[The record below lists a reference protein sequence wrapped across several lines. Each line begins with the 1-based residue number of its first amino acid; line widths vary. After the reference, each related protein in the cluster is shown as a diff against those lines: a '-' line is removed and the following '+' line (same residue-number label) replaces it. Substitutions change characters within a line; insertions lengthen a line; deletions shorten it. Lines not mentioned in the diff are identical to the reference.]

1 MNPPAHDQDSGRG
14 RSKGRGLLTLP
25 FIALLTTEILSNL
38 GQTCLVFAL
47 PLHLL
52 NISGSASL
60 YGMVSA
66 LAVLPSILLTPLG
79 GALAD
84 RLHKQSTMAVLDIL
98 SALTAFLYILIS
110 HKIDPVFLTV
120 TCMMLFNAYRACYSP
135 TVQAALHRL
144 VDRKDLTRAS
154 ALVSQAISLVG
165 MIGPVLAG
173 MVMGFFG
180 IMQVVGVAALVCLLS
195 AAWIRIA
202 VRIPEPT
209 QGSPQGPRALMGHL
223 VADTKAA
230 AQFLVG
236 HSNLKVVIGLSL
248 AANLIFASYINVAL
262 PYMVTRTLGLSNAM
276 QGLAEGILACGSLL
290 GAILVS
296 IRPGWFYLQRIP
308 ILLSGSALVLLPIAA
323 GLLLHLPTYAL
334 FALVTGCM
342 ALAAGIVQTVNITSL
357 SYEQI
362 HTPSMLIGKV
372 IGLTNSLCM
381 CAIPLGQA
389 AFGPLIDHCPM
400 TLIIT
405 GVVIVTLLTCLVARL
420 AMKPDTD

>member
-1 MNPPAHDQDSGRG
+1 MNPPAHDQGPSRD

-60 YGMVSA
+60 YGMASA

-180 IMQVVGVAALVCLLS
+180 IMQVVGVAALACLLS
-195 AAWIRIA
+195 AVWIRIA
-202 VRIPEPT
+202 VRIPEPA
-209 QGSPQGPRALMGHL
+209 QGPSQGPRALVGHL
-223 VADTKAA
+223 VTDTKAA
-230 AQFLVG
+230 AQFLVR

-296 IRPGWFYLQRIP
+296 IRPDWFYLQRIP

-420 AMKPDTD
+420 AMKPDE

>member
-1 MNPPAHDQDSGRG
+1 MNPPAHDQTSNME
-14 RSKGRGLLTLP
+14 RSKGKGLLTPP

-60 YGMVSA
+60 YGLASA

-110 HKIDPVFLTV
+110 RKLDPVFLTV
-120 TCMMLFNAYRACYSP
+120 VCMMLVNAYRACYSP
-135 TVQAALHRL
+135 TVQAALHCL
-144 VDRKDLTRAS
+144 VDSKDLTRAS

-180 IMQVVGVAALVCLLS
+180 IMQVVGVSASVCLLS

-202 VRIPEPT
+202 VRIPEPA
-209 QGSPQGPRALMGHL
+209 QSHSQGPRALVSHL
-223 VADTKAA
+223 VADTKTA
-230 AQFLVG
+230 AQFLVRN
-236 HSNLKVVIGLSL
+236 SNLKVVIGLSL

-296 IRPGWFYLQRIP
+296 IRPDWFYLQRIP

-323 GLLLHLPTYAL
+323 GLLLHLPTHAL

-342 ALAAGIVQTVNITSL
+342 ALAAGMVQTVNITSL

-362 HTPSMLIGKV
+362 HTPAMLIGKV

-389 AFGPLIDHCPM
+389 SFGPLIDHCPM

-405 GVVIVTLLTCLVARL
+405 GVVIVTLLTCLAARL
-420 AMKPDTD
+420 AMKPDE

>member
-1 MNPPAHDQDSGRG
+1 MNPPASDQTSNMGH
-14 RSKGRGLLTLP
+14 SKGKGLLTPP

-60 YGMVSA
+60 YGMASA
-66 LAVLPSILLTPLG
+66 MAVLPSILLTPLG

-110 HKIDPVFLTV
+110 RKLDPVFLTV
-120 TCMMLFNAYRACYSP
+120 VCMMLVNAYRACYSP
-135 TVQAALHRL
+135 TVQAALHCL
-144 VDRKDLTRAS
+144 VDSKDLTRAS

-180 IMQVVGVAALVCLLS
+180 IMQVVGVSASVCLLS

-202 VRIPEPT
+202 VRIPEPA
-209 QGSPQGPRALMGHL
+209 QSHSQGPRALVSHL
-223 VADTKAA
+223 VADTKTA
-230 AQFLVG
+230 AQFLVRN
-236 HSNLKVVIGLSL
+236 SNLKVVIGLSL
-248 AANLIFASYINVAL
+248 AANLIFASCINVAL

-296 IRPGWFYLQRIP
+296 IRPGWFYLQRVP
-308 ILLSGSALVLLPIAA
+308 VLLSDSALVLLPIVA
-323 GLLLHLPTYAL
+323 GLLLHLPTHAL

-400 TLIIT
+400 TLIIA
-405 GVVIVTLLTCLVARL
+405 GVVTVTLSTCVIARL
-420 AMKPDTD
+420 AMNPDE

>member
-1 MNPPAHDQDSGRG
+1 MNPPASDQTSNMGH
-14 RSKGRGLLTLP
+14 SKGKGLLTPP

-52 NISGSASL
+52 NVSGSASL
-60 YGMVSA
+60 YGMASA

-110 HKIDPVFLTV
+110 RKLDPVFLTV
-120 TCMMLFNAYRACYSP
+120 VCMMLVNAYRAGYSP
-135 TVQAALHRL
+135 TVQAALHCL
-144 VDRKDLTRAS
+144 VDSKDLTRAS

-180 IMQVVGVAALVCLLS
+180 IMQVVGVSASVCLLS

-202 VRIPEPT
+202 VRIPEPA
-209 QGSPQGPRALMGHL
+209 QSHSQGPRALVSHL
-223 VADTKAA
+223 VADTKTA
-230 AQFLVG
+230 AQFLVRN
-236 HSNLKVVIGLSL
+236 SNLKVVIGLSL

-262 PYMVTRTLGLSNAM
+262 PYMVTRALGLSNAM

-296 IRPGWFYLQRIP
+296 IRPGWFYLQRVP
-308 ILLSGSALVLLPIAA
+308 VLLSDSALVLLPIVA
-323 GLLLHLPTYAL
+323 GLLLHLPTHAL

-342 ALAAGIVQTVNITSL
+342 ALAAGMVQTVNITSL

-362 HTPSMLIGKV
+362 HTPAMLIGKV

-389 AFGPLIDHCPM
+389 SFGPLIDHCPM

-405 GVVIVTLLTCLVARL
+405 GVVIVTLLTCLAARL
-420 AMKPDTD
+420 AMKPDE

>member
-1 MNPPAHDQDSGRG
+1 MNPPAHDQASSRG
-14 RSKGRGLLTLP
+14 RSKGRGLLTPP

-60 YGMVSA
+60 YGMASA

-110 HKIDPVFLTV
+110 RKVDPVFLTV
-120 TCMMLFNAYRACYSP
+120 ACMMLFNAYRACYSP
-135 TVQAALHRL
+135 TVQAALHYL

-195 AAWIRIA
+195 AVWIRIA
-202 VRIPEPT
+202 VRIPEPA
-209 QGSPQGPRALMGHL
+209 QGPSQGPRALVSHL
-223 VADTKAA
+223 VEDTKAA
-230 AQFLVG
+230 AQFLVRHG
-236 HSNLKVVIGLSL
+236 NLKVVIGLSL

-262 PYMVTRTLGLSNAM
+262 PYMITRTLGLSNAM
-276 QGLAEGILACGSLL
+276 QGLAEGILASGSLL

-296 IRPGWFYLQRIP
+296 IRPDWFYLQRIP

-342 ALAAGIVQTVNITSL
+342 ALAAGMVQTVNITSL

-405 GVVIVTLLTCLVARL
+405 GVVIVTLLTCLIARL
-420 AMKPDTD
+420 AMKPDE

>member
-1 MNPPAHDQDSGRG
+1 MNPPASDQTSNMGH
-14 RSKGRGLLTLP
+14 SKGKGLLTLP

-60 YGMVSA
+60 YGMASA

-84 RLHKQSTMAVLDIL
+84 RLHKQSTMAVLDVL
-98 SALTAFLYILIS
+98 SALTALLYILIS
-110 HKIDPVFLTV
+110 RKIDPVFLTV
-120 TCMMLFNAYRACYSP
+120 ACMMLVNAYRACYSP
-135 TVQAALHRL
+135 TVQAALHCL

-180 IMQVVGVAALVCLLS
+180 IVQVVGVAALVCLLS
-195 AAWIRIA
+195 AVWIRIA
-202 VRIPEPT
+202 VRIPEPA
-209 QGSPQGPRALMGHL
+209 QGTSQGPRALVSHL

-230 AQFLVG
+230 AQFLVRHG
-236 HSNLKVVIGLSL
+236 NLKVVIGLSL
-248 AANLIFASYINVAL
+248 AANLIFASYVNVAL
-262 PYMVTRTLGLSNAM
+262 PYMVTRTLGLNNAM

-296 IRPGWFYLQRIP
+296 IRPTWFYLQRIP
-308 ILLSGSALVLLPIAA
+308 MLLSGSALVLLPIAA
-323 GLLLHLPTYAL
+323 GLLLHLPTYVL

-342 ALAAGIVQTVNITSL
+342 ALAAGMVQTVNITSM

-362 HTPSMLIGKV
+362 HTPAMLIGKV

-400 TLIIT
+400 TLIIA
-405 GVVIVTLLTCLVARL
+405 GVVTVTLLTCVIARL
-420 AMKPDTD
+420 AMNPDE

>member
-1 MNPPAHDQDSGRG
+1 MNPLVHNQTSGE
-14 RSKGRGLLTLP
+14 GLLAPP

-60 YGMVSA
+60 YGMASA

-84 RLHKQSTMAVLDIL
+84 RLQKQSTMAVLDIL

-120 TCMMLFNAYRACYSP
+120 ACMMLVDAFRACYSP
-135 TVQAALHRL
+135 TVQAALHCL
-144 VDRKDLTRAS
+144 VDRKDQTRAS
-154 ALVSQAISLVG
+154 ALVSQATSLVG

-180 IMQVVGVAALVCLLS
+180 IMQVVGIAALICLLS
-195 AAWIRIA
+195 AVWIRIA
-202 VRIPEPT
+202 VRITEPA
-209 QGSPQGPRALMGHL
+209 QGSSQGPRALVSHL
-223 VADTKAA
+223 AADTKEA
-230 AQFLVG
+230 AQFLVRHG
-236 HSNLKVVIGLSL
+236 NLKVVIGLSL
-248 AANLIFASYINVAL
+248 TANLIFASYINVAL

-276 QGLAEGILACGSLL
+276 QGLAEGILACGSLF

-296 IRPGWFYLQRIP
+296 IRPAWFYLQRIP
-308 ILLSGSALVLLPIAA
+308 MLLSASALVLLPIAA
-323 GLLLHLPTYAL
+323 GLLLHTPTHVL
-334 FALVTGCM
+334 FSLVTGCM
-342 ALAAGIVQTVNITSL
+342 ALAAGIVQTVSITSL

-362 HTPSMLIGKV
+362 HTPARLIGKV

-400 TLIIT
+400 TLVII
-405 GVVIVTLLTCLVARL
+405 GVVMLTLLTCLLARL
-420 AMKPDTD
+420 AMKPFE

>member
-1 MNPPAHDQDSGRG
+1 MNPPDQAQTS
-14 RSKGRGLLTLP
+14 SKGLLAPP

-60 YGMVSA
+60 YGMASA
-66 LAVLPSILLTPLG
+66 MAVLPSILLTPLG

-110 HKIDPVFLTV
+110 RKLDPVFLTV
-120 TCMMLFNAYRACYSP
+120 TCMMLVNAYRACYSP
-135 TVQAALHRL
+135 TVQAALHCL
-144 VDRKDLTRAS
+144 VDSKDLTRAS

-173 MVMGFFG
+173 MVMGIFG
-180 IMQVVGVAALVCLLS
+180 IMQVVGVSASVCLLS

-202 VRIPEPT
+202 VRIPEPA
-209 QGSPQGPRALMGHL
+209 QSHSQGPRALVSHL
-223 VADTKAA
+223 VADTKTA
-230 AQFLVG
+230 AQFLVRN
-236 HSNLKVVIGLSL
+236 SNLKVVIGLSL

-296 IRPGWFYLQRIP
+296 IRPGWFYLQRVP
-308 ILLSGSALVLLPIAA
+308 VLLSDSALVLLPIVA
-323 GLLLHLPTYAL
+323 GLLLHLPTHAL

-342 ALAAGIVQTVNITSL
+342 ALAAGMVQTVNITSL

-362 HTPSMLIGKV
+362 HTPAMLIGKV

-389 AFGPLIDHCPM
+389 SFGPLIDHCPM

-405 GVVIVTLLTCLVARL
+405 GVVMVTLLTCLIARL
-420 AMKPDTD
+420 AMKPDERSTR

>member
-1 MNPPAHDQDSGRG
+1 MNPPAHDQTSNME
-14 RSKGRGLLTLP
+14 RSKGKGLLTPP

-60 YGMVSA
+60 YGLASA

-110 HKIDPVFLTV
+110 RMLDPVFLTV
-120 TCMMLFNAYRACYSP
+120 VCMMLVNAYRACYSP
-135 TVQAALHRL
+135 TVQAALHCL
-144 VDRKDLTRAS
+144 VDSKDLTRAS
-154 ALVSQAISLVG
+154 ALISQAISLVG

-180 IMQVVGVAALVCLLS
+180 IMQVVGVSASVCLLS

-202 VRIPEPT
+202 VRIPEPA
-209 QGSPQGPRALMGHL
+209 QSHSQGPRALVSHL
-223 VADTKAA
+223 VADTKTA
-230 AQFLVG
+230 AQFLVRN
-236 HSNLKVVIGLSL
+236 SNLKVVIGLSL

-296 IRPGWFYLQRIP
+296 IRPGWFYLQRVP
-308 ILLSGSALVLLPIAA
+308 VLLSDSALVLLPIVA
-323 GLLLHLPTYAL
+323 GLLLHLPTHAL

-342 ALAAGIVQTVNITSL
+342 ALAAGMVQTVNITSL

-362 HTPSMLIGKV
+362 HTPAMLIGKV

-389 AFGPLIDHCPM
+389 SFGPLIDHCPM

-405 GVVIVTLLTCLVARL
+405 GVVIVTLLTCLAARL
-420 AMKPDTD
+420 AMKPDE